1 MFKIDLKKV
10 VTVGAVRDANM
21 RLMSGTPATGSFI
34 GSAPGSVISLQL
46 TSEQINQAGR
56 VAFNSLKRR

>member
-1 MFKIDLKKV
+1 MFKIDLKKI
-10 VTVGAVRDANM
+10 VTVGAVRNANA
-21 RLMSGTPATGSFI
+21 RLMCGARATGSFF
-34 GSAPGSVISLQL
+34 GNTTGSVIPLQL

>member
-10 VTVGAVRDANM
+10 VTIGAVRDANT
-21 RLMSGTPATGSFI
+21 RLMSGVRATGSFI

>member
-1 MFKIDLKKV
+1 MFKIDLKRV
-10 VTVGAVRDANM
+10 ITVGAVREANS
-21 RLMSGTPATGSFI
+21 RLMSGARATGNFPGSTP
-34 GSAPGSVISLQL
+34 GSAISLQL

>member
-10 VTVGAVRDANM
+10 VTVGAVRDANT
-21 RLMSGTPATGSFI
+21 RLMSGARATGSFI